1 MSGYDPR
8 FIEKLKDK
16 NDIVSV
22 VSSYVR
28 LEKRGNTFWA
38 CCPFHH
44 EKTPSFTVN
53 EREQFYYCFG
63 CKKSGD
69 VINFVMER
77 ESIDFADAVKL
88 LAERSGTPLP
98 EADFNDERAKE
109 LKKKKE
115 RVLSLLKTAAH
126 FYVDNLKKPGSE
138 KHIEYILKRNISAKT
153 VGEFGI
159 GASTDFT
166 SLPAFLKS
174 QGFTDSEMVDSGAC
188 GSKDGRLYDS
198 LGGRLIIPVI
208 DGFRNVIAFSGRI
221 IEKKDN
227 VGKYVNT
234 KETIVFTKGKTL
246 FNINHLKKAKNS
258 GTIDSVIIVEGH
270 LDVISLSQAGFSN
283 VVASMGTALTK
294 DQARIIK
301 RYADKVFISYDGDF
315 AGQKAAIRGLEIL
328 KEEGLDVKVVSLPDG
343 FDPDDVVRKLGKDAY
358 AELLKNALPLID
370 FKLDI
375 IRKTFDLNSA
385 DGRRKYA
392 AAAIKVIKESPSAA
406 EQEDLLKKVRDISGF
421 TIDALKRDLYG
432 GQVVASPK
440 EPELTEIAEERADK
454 ITAAARVVF
463 SRIFEGRYYA
473 LPSDI
478 EDLTFDSI
486 IHTQIK
492 EYIKE
497 SAKAGAIKFS
507 GLYEYLGAEGEAEV
521 SAIARLK
528 AADEINQKDD
538 ERYYKDC
545 LKTLKIDMFDK
556 ESARLLSAFN
566 DETDSEK
573 RRLLAAELDRII
585 KEKNKLTK

>member
-69 VINFVMER
+69 VINFVMEM
-77 ESIDFADAVKL
+77 ESLDFADAVKL
-88 LAERSGTPLP
+88 LAEKSGVPLP
-98 EADFNDERAKE
+98 ETDVSDERAKE

-115 RVLSLLKTAAH
+115 RVLALLKVAAH
-126 FYVDNLKKPGSE
+126 FYVDNLKEEGAIH
-138 KHIEYILKRNISAKT
+138 HIEYILKRGISAKT
-153 VGEFGI
+153 VADFGI
-159 GASTDFT
+159 GASLDYS
-166 SLPAFLKS
+166 SLPAHLKKE
-174 QGFTDSEMVDSGAC
+174 GFTESEMVESGAC

-198 LGGRLIIPVI
+198 LGGRLIIPVV
-208 DGFRNVIAFSGRI
+208 DGFRNVIAFCGRI

-234 KETIVFTKGKTL
+234 KETIVFSKGKTL
-246 FNINHLKKAKNS
+246 FNLNHLKNAKTN
-258 GTIDSVIIVEGH
+258 GNIDSVIIVEGH
-270 LDVISLSQAGFSN
+270 LDVISLAQAGFNN
-283 VVASMGTALTK
+283 VVASMGTSLTK

-301 RYADKVFISYDGDF
+301 RYCDKVFISYDGDF

-343 FDPDDVVRKLGKDAY
+343 FDPDDVIRKLGREEYEK
-358 AELLKNALPLID
+358 LLQNALPLID

-375 IRKTFDLNSA
+375 IRKTFDLKSS

-392 AAAIKVIKESPSAA
+392 AAAIKVVRESPSAA

-432 GQVVASPK
+432 GQAVAQPK
-440 EPELTEIAEERADK
+440 ETELTEIEERADK
-454 ITAAARVVF
+454 ITTAARVVF
-463 SRIFEGRYYA
+463 SRIFAGRNYA
-473 LPSDI
+473 SPQDI
-478 EDLTFDSI
+478 EGISFDGI
-486 IHTQIK
+486 IHRQIK
-492 EYIKE
+492 DYIIDG
-497 SAKAGAIKFS
+497 AKNGAVRFS
-507 GLYEYLGAEGEAEV
+507 GLYELLGADGDAEI
-521 SAIARLK
+521 SAIARLN
-528 AADEINQKDD
+528 ATDQINEKED

-545 LKTLKIDMFDK
+545 LITLKIDMFDK
-556 ESARLLSAFN
+556 ESARVLAAFK

-573 RRLLAAELDRII
+573 RRLLATELDRII